1 VECMLMVRKSER
13 RDLAKLISSLEK
25 ANISTKGVE
34 DNIEYF
40 VLLEDKHGDLAGT
53 LGIEPISSFGLLRS
67 LVVTSKVKEEDV
79 LTLFQHVYKFSAEK
93 ELSTLYLVTNKEQSI
108 PLLNWLGFRQIPREE
123 LPLELEKSTVGR
135 ELKQLEHAIYMET
148 ILK

>member
-1 VECMLMVRKSER
+1 MLMVRRSEQ
-13 RDLAKLISSLEK
+13 RDLAKLISFLEK

-34 DNIEYF
+34 ENIEYF
-40 VLLEDKHGDLAGT
+40 VLLEDKHGDLTGT
-53 LGIEPISSFGLLRS
+53 LGIEPLSSFGLLRS
-67 LVVTSKVKEEDV
+67 LVVTSRVKEEDV
-79 LTLFQHVYKFSAEK
+79 LTLFQHVYKFAVEK

-108 PLLNWLGFRQIPREE
+108 PLLNWLGFRQIQREK
-123 LPLELEKSTVGR
+123 LPLELERSRVGR